1 MSSNDKKED
10 KETVFEENVNEDHLD
25 LDDEETY
32 DPYAL
37 YKQDE
42 QERFIVPLKH
52 PVKVKA
58 REYTEIHLRAPYG
71 ADLRISGNAKNDMD
85 NGLILLERCGEGLT
99 KEAVNKMRATDIN
112 ACSLVLNFLSK
123 E

>member
-1 MSSNDKKED
+1 MNDKTKDIVIDED
-10 KETVFEENVNEDHLD
+10 KAEDQFNIEDETKF
-25 LDDEETY
+25 

-37 YKQDE
+37 YQQDD
-42 QERFIVPLKH
+42 QERLIIPLKH
-52 PVKVKA
+52 PIEVKA
-58 REYTEIHLRAPYG
+58 RKYTEVHLRPPYG

-99 KEAVNKMRATDIN
+99 KEAVNKMRAVDIN
-112 ACSLVLNFLSK
+112 ACSQVLNFLSQ

>member
-1 MSSNDKKED
+1 MNDKNKELVID
-10 KETVFEENVNEDHLD
+10 ENEAEDQFD
-25 LDDEETY
+25 IKDEDAF

-37 YKQDE
+37 YKQEND
-42 QERFIVPLKH
+42 RIIVPLKH
-52 PVKVKA
+52 SVKTKA
-58 REYTEIHLRAPYG
+58 REFTEVRLRVPYG

-99 KEAVNKMRATDIN
+99 KEAVNKMRAVDIN
-112 ACSLVLNFLSK
+112 ACSQVLNFLSQ